1 MSTKDPNMKVIFGS
15 DTKDFDKGAKDV
27 KKGLNDIG
35 KSSES
40 MAATLN
46 KAFAFVG
53 VASLG
58 AVLKDSARTIAEFE
72 RANSELAAVLGTNL
86 QGVKA
91 LTESAKQLG
100 RTSEFT
106 ASDVTKL
113 QVALSRLGFTADQI
127 KQMQGGVLNFA
138 LAMGTDL
145 GSAADFTGSAL
156 RAFGLQAADT
166 TAMLDVMSAST
177 TNSALDFSKLQT
189 AIGVVAPIA
198 KSFGLDV
205 KETAAMLGVLA
216 NNGFDASS
224 AATALRNILLES
236 SKAGGKV
243 TEAVGFS
250 IKSFDDLIEAFKELQ
265 RQGAGV
271 DVMQDL
277 FKTKSAA
284 AASVLTEQ
292 ADAVLDLWEKLDGA
306 NGSLQQMA
314 DTMGDNLLGSCRSL
328 SSAWEGLVL
337 SLEDSKGPMKDVVD
351 ALTDILNRMT
361 DIISKADKVTWYEA
375 LLGPIGGGL
384 IHRYFK
390 KGDPLAGGAG
400 YAGGGSGGGS
410 RPESTVIPVVDEEA
424 YAATQLTKA
433 ELKALEKAR
442 AQARKEIDEMLVA
455 LDKRLENNER
465 LSVLQDLPKVDDIR
479 AFTGMGGLAT
489 ITDEFK
495 QRLVAEFEGFTL
507 YVGLKAKTDSVV
519 DLTQEINSLL
529 ESSIN
534 RTAELMGNLIGTLAA
549 GGDAWGGFKN
559 AAVSALGD
567 LAIAVGKIAIK
578 TGVGMLGI
586 QAALNMDNPYVAI
599 AAGAALVAL
608 GSAVKSSLSAVASG
622 DYSAGGG
629 GYAGNYSS
637 GYSGNGYET
646 REVQVNVTG
655 TLVANGDQL
664 VTVINNTN
672 KKNYYLGGE

>member
-58 AVLKDSARTIAEFE
+58 AVLKDAAKTIADFE

-127 KQMQGGVLNFA
+127 QQMQGGVLNFA

-156 RAFGLQAADT
+156 RAFGLQASDT
-166 TAMLDVMSAST
+166 TAMLDILSAST

-189 AIGVVAPIA
+189 SISVVAPIA

-205 KETAAMLGVLA
+205 KETAAFLGVLS

-224 AATALRNILLES
+224 AATALRNILLNLADS
-236 SKAGGKV
+236 NGKLSNGIGHS
-243 TEAVGFS
+243 A
-250 IKSFDDLIEAFKELQ
+250 KSFDEIIQAFEELSD
-265 RQGAGV
+265 RGIKV
-271 DVMQDL
+271 DEVLAMTD
-277 FKTKSAA
+277 KRSAA
-284 AASVLTEQ
+284 AAATIISQ
-292 ADAVLDLWEKLDGA
+292 ADAVQQLKLALDGA
-306 NGSLQQMA
+306 DGSLQQMA
-314 DTMGDNLLGSCRSL
+314 DTMGDNLLGATRSL
-328 SSAWEGLVL
+328 SSAWEGFIL
-337 SLEDSKGPMKDVVD
+337 SLEESKGPMKDVVNG
-351 ALTDILNRMT
+351 LTSILNRMT
-361 DIISKADKVTWYEA
+361 DIMNGSEAKWYEA
-375 LLGPIGGGL
+375 LLGPVFGTWIYN
-384 IHRYFK
+384 RNK
-390 KGDPLAGGAG
+390 KGSPLDGGAG
-400 YAGGGSGGGS
+400 YSGGGAGGGSREYTG
-410 RPESTVIPVVDEEA
+410 VEA
-424 YAATQLTKA
+424 AMDVASHAGKELTKA
-433 ELKALEKAR
+433 ELKELEKER
-442 AQARKEIDEMLVA
+442 AKAKKEIDEMLAA
-455 LDKRLENNER
+455 LDKRIENNER
-465 LSVLQDLPKVDDIR
+465 LSVLQDLPKVDDLM
-479 AFTGMGGLAT
+479 AFTGLGGLAT

-495 QRLVAEFEGFTL
+495 HRLTAEFDGFTL
-507 YVGLKAKTDSVV
+507 YVGLRANPDSVT
-519 DLTQEINSLL
+519 DLTQEINNML

-534 RTAELMGNLIGTLAA
+534 RTAELMGDLVGTLAS
-549 GGDAWGGFKN
+549 GGNAWGNFKN

-586 QAALNMDNPYVAI
+586 QAALKMDNPYVAI

-608 GSAVKSSLSAVASG
+608 GTAVKSSLSAVASG

-629 GYAGNYSS
+629 GYSGDYASGGSS
-637 GYSGNGYET
+637 NGYET
-646 REVQVNVTG
+646 REVYVNVTG
-655 TLVANGDQL
+655 TLQADGNQL
-664 VTVINNTN
+664 LAVINNTN
-672 KKNYYLGGE
+672 KKNYYTQ

>member
-127 KQMQGGVLNFA
+127 QQMQGGVLNFA

-224 AATALRNILLES
+224 AATALRNILLEAAKS
-236 SKAGGKV
+236 GGKV

-250 IKSFDDLIEAFKELQ
+250 INSFDDLIDAFKELQ
-265 RQGAGV
+265 KQGAGV

-351 ALTDILNRMT
+351 ARTDILNRMT
-361 DIISKADKVTWYEA
+361 DIIAKADKVTWYEA

-410 RPESTVIPVVDEEA
+410 REAPPIVPPTPPEPPRPLTPAELMALQKEKE
-424 YAATQLTKA
+424 ATQ
-433 ELKALEKAR
+433 
-442 AQARKEIDEMLVA
+442 KEITQMLTY

-465 LSVLQDLPKVDDIR
+465 LSVLNDLPKVNDLG

-608 GSAVKSSLSAVASG
+608 GTAVKSSLSAVASG
-622 DYSAGGG
+622 DYSACGG

>member
-1 MSTKDPNMKVIFGS
+1 MKVIFGS

-27 KKGLNDIG
+27 KKGLKDIG
-35 KSSES
+35 NSAES

-46 KAFAFVG
+46 KALAFVG

-58 AVLKDSARTIAEFE
+58 AVLKDAAKTIADFE

-113 QVALSRLGFTADQI
+113 QVALSRLGFSVEQI
-127 KQMQGGVLNFA
+127 QQMQGGVLNFA

-156 RAFGLQAADT
+156 RAFGLEASET
-166 TAMLDVMSAST
+166 TKLLDVMSAST

-205 KETAAMLGVLA
+205 KETASFLGVLA

-224 AATALRNILLES
+224 AATALRNILLEA

-250 IKSFDDLIEAFKELQ
+250 INSFDDLIDAFKELQ
-265 RQGAGV
+265 KQGAGV

-284 AASVLTEQ
+284 AASVLTQQ

-314 DTMGDNLLGSCRSL
+314 DTMGDNLVGSCRSL

-351 ALTDILNRMT
+351 ALTGILNRMT
-361 DIISKADKVTWYEA
+361 DITSKADRVTWYEA

-384 IHRYFK
+384 IHNYLK
-390 KGDPLAGGAG
+390 KGDPLGGGAG
-400 YAGGGSGGGS
+400 YSGGSTGGGS
-410 RPESTVIPVVDEEA
+410 REYTGEVAAVDVA
-424 YAATQLTKA
+424 GHAAKELTKA
-433 ELKALEKAR
+433 ELKALERER
-442 AQARKEIDEMLVA
+442 ANAKKEIDEMLAA
-455 LDKRLENNER
+455 LDKRLNNNEI
-465 LSVLQDLPKVDDIR
+465 LSVLNDLPKVDDLG

-495 QRLVAEFEGFTL
+495 RRITADLEGFSV
-507 YVGLKAKTDSVV
+507 YIGVRANPDSVV
-519 DLTQEINSLL
+519 DLTQEINDML

-534 RTAELMGNLIGTLAA
+534 RIADLMGNLVGTLAS
-549 GGDAWGGFKN
+549 GGNAWGDFKN

-586 QAALNMDNPYVAI
+586 QAALKMDNPYVAI

-608 GSAVKSSLSAVASG
+608 GTDVKSSLSAVASG

-629 GYAGNYSS
+629 GYSGDYASGGSS
-637 GYSGNGYET
+637 NGYEA
-646 REVQVNVTG
+646 REVYVNVTG
-655 TLVANGDQL
+655 TLQADGNQL
-664 VTVINNTN
+664 LAVINNTN
-672 KKNYYLGGE
+672 KKNYYTQ

>member
-1 MSTKDPNMKVIFGS
+1 
-15 DTKDFDKGAKDV
+15 
-27 KKGLNDIG
+27 
-35 KSSES
+35 
-40 MAATLN
+40 
-46 KAFAFVG
+46 
-53 VASLG
+53 
-58 AVLKDSARTIAEFE
+58 
-72 RANSELAAVLGTNL
+72 
-86 QGVKA
+86 
-91 LTESAKQLG
+91 
-100 RTSEFT
+100 
-106 ASDVTKL
+106 
-113 QVALSRLGFTADQI
+113 VALSRLGFTADQI

-265 RQGAGV
+265 KQGAGV

-410 RPESTVIPVVDEEA
+410 REAPPIVPPTPPEPPRP
-424 YAATQLTKA
+424 LTPA
-433 ELKALEKAR
+433 ELKALQKAKE
-442 AQARKEIDEMLVA
+442 QTEKEILQMLTY

-465 LSVLQDLPKVDDIR
+465 LSVLNDLPKVNDLG

>member
-127 KQMQGGVLNFA
+127 QQMQGGVLNFA

-250 IKSFDDLIEAFKELQ
+250 IKSFDDLIDAFKELQ
-265 RQGAGV
+265 KQGAGV

-410 RPESTVIPVVDEEA
+410 REAPPIVPPTPPEPPRP
-424 YAATQLTKA
+424 LTPA
-433 ELKALEKAR
+433 ELKALQKEKEAT
-442 AQARKEIDEMLVA
+442 QKEITQMLTY

-465 LSVLQDLPKVDDIR
+465 LSVLNDLPKVNDLG

-534 RTAELMGNLIGTLAA
+534 RTAELMGDLIGTLAA

-608 GSAVKSSLSAVASG
+608 GTAVKSSLSAVASG

-655 TLVANGDQL
+655 TLEADGDKL
-664 VTVINNTN
+664 ITVINNTN
-672 KKNYYLGGE
+672 KKNYYTQ

>member
-127 KQMQGGVLNFA
+127 QQMQGGVLNFA

-265 RQGAGV
+265 KQGAGV

-410 RPESTVIPVVDEEA
+410 REAPPIVPPTPPEPPRP
-424 YAATQLTKA
+424 LTPA
-433 ELKALEKAR
+433 ELKALQKEKEAT
-442 AQARKEIDEMLVA
+442 QKEITQMLTY

-465 LSVLQDLPKVDDIR
+465 LSVLNDLPKVNDLG

-534 RTAELMGNLIGTLAA
+534 RTAELMGDLIGTLAA

-608 GSAVKSSLSAVASG
+608 GTAVKSSLSAVASG

-655 TLVANGDQL
+655 TLEADGDKL
-664 VTVINNTN
+664 ITVINATN
-672 KKNYYLGGE
+672 NRNYYTR